1 MYLFDCPRTIKH
13 SSDPHATG
21 AALAANAMRGRLS
34 VFLGDSC
41 SSLVVLDSG
50 LDSG

>member
-13 SSDPHATG
+13 SLDPHATG

-34 VFLGDSC
+34 VFLGDDSC

-50 LDSG
+50 